1 MVTERIWKIQLFD
14 QVYTSC
20 SWLMSFRLG
29 ILPAFKIKV
38 TSPTLGYCM
47 YQLVLICLCF
57 QTGKCQTLAW
67 TKNQPT
73 NKLFKRITQFRLSLH
88 GTWENLSHHLWNP
101 SLLKPNLSVQPWS
114 LKAPALARWM
124 PQPVCTRDG
133 VFGMSP
139 MPPSSRSHME
149 KQTPNDLSTRHT
161 APAYHF
167 VLGPALFDQLR
178 HRLLDQA
185 LQGFASI
192 ISAFVELNNN
202 SFS

>member
-1 MVTERIWKIQLFD
+1 MEDPIIWSSLYFLLLTNVL
-14 QVYTSC
+14 QVRDPASLQDKSHQPYS
-20 SWLMSFRLG
+20 RLLYVSTG
-29 ILPAFKIKV
+29 FN
-38 TSPTLGYCM
+38 M
-47 YQLVLICLCF
+47 LCF

-88 GTWENLSHHLWNP
+88 GTWGNLSHHLWNP